1 MDIANGPLN
10 GPLSD
15 IRVLELGHVIA
26 APMTGALLAD
36 FGADVIKIE
45 SPRQGDMMRELG
57 AKASDGI
64 GVWWKSLARSKKL
77 LSLDWKTDEG
87 RAILRRLV
95 ESAQVMSEN
104 YRPGV
109 LERAGLS
116 PDVLHEWNPDLV
128 ILRIS
133 GYGQTGPDSALP
145 GFGRAGEAMSGLAD
159 LTGFPDNAPMHPG
172 FPAADSTTGLMGAYG
187 VMLALHAIQTG
198 QSRGQVVDLA
208 IFEPLLRLID
218 YHVPTRTGA
227 DMGITRNG
235 LRQPNSFVPAG
246 VFRARD
252 GKWITVSAGSAATAR
267 RLLAAA
273 GGQDWADEPRFQHL
287 AGFAEHM
294 DEIMDRISGFI
305 SQHDAAHVIAH
316 FQSHDA
322 VAALIYDVDAILS
335 DAQIKARGDIVSFDG
350 EATKVVGPVP
360 RLEQTPGRVR
370 WLGKAEIG
378 ADTRAVLT
386 GLGLDGAAISKL
398 LEAGIISDPGA

>member
-87 RAILRRLV
+87 RAILRLLV
-95 ESAQVMSEN
+95 ESAQVLSEN

-128 ILRIS
+128 ILRVS
-133 GYGQTGPDSALP
+133 GYGQTGPLSALP

-159 LTGFPDNAPMHPG
+159 LTGFADNAPMHPG
-172 FPAADSTTGLMGAYG
+172 FPVADSTSGLMGAFG
-187 VMLALHAIQTG
+187 VML
-198 QSRGQVVDLA
+198 
-208 IFEPLLRLID
+208 
-218 YHVPTRTGA
+218 
-227 DMGITRNG
+227 
-235 LRQPNSFVPAG
+235 
-246 VFRARD
+246 
-252 GKWITVSAGSAATAR
+252 
-267 RLLAAA
+267 
-273 GGQDWADEPRFQHL
+273 
-287 AGFAEHM
+287 
-294 DEIMDRISGFI
+294 
-305 SQHDAAHVIAH
+305 
-316 FQSHDA
+316 
-322 VAALIYDVDAILS
+322 
-335 DAQIKARGDIVSFDG
+335 
-350 EATKVVGPVP
+350 
-360 RLEQTPGRVR
+360 
-370 WLGKAEIG
+370 
-378 ADTRAVLT
+378 
-386 GLGLDGAAISKL
+386 
-398 LEAGIISDPGA
+398 